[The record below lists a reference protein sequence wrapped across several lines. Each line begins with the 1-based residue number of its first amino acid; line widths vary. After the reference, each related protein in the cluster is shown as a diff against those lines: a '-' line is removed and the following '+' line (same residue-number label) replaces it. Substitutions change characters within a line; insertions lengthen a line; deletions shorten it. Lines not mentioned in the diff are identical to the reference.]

1 MRCVIN
7 DSNEHLIND
16 YRMIRDRP
24 QELIRALLALQ
35 SYYGDLAG
43 YEPRKEYFLEQRAR
57 YNAGGLDDLVRAALF
72 VFLMR
77 TCYNAVYS
85 VNRKGELSM
94 SFGN

>member
-7 DSNEHLIND
+7 DSNEHLINV
-16 YRMIRDRP
+16 YRMIRDQP

-43 YEPRKEYFLEQRAR
+43 YEQRKEYFLEQRAR

-77 TCYNAVYS
+77 TCYNALYS